1 MAYRKTQKI
10 NQPGNHN
17 YKSIIWY
24 LKCTR
29 TNCKFLNQI
38 NQRYA
43 YNSIVQMSEREG
55 FQLAQSENP
64 QNGSVRLLLRKF
76 N

>member
-1 MAYRKTQKI
+1 
-10 NQPGNHN
+10 
-17 YKSIIWY
+17 
-24 LKCTR
+24 
-29 TNCKFLNQI
+29 
-38 NQRYA
+38 
-43 YNSIVQMSEREG
+43 MSEREG